1 MDIIIRAL
9 AAVARNGR
17 IALVIGLIA
26 GLSLPN
32 VAQILRP
39 WLPQMIAA
47 LLFLTAFRI
56 GPNAA
61 LGGLADGLSTLKVA
75 LLYQVVTPLVA
86 LAVFWAVGVSAT
98 PFAIAILLMLSAP
111 SVTGSPNLTILLGH
125 NPEPAFRILIIG
137 TAILPLTIIPI
148 FWLSPALGDLSAIL
162 IAAFRLLGAIA
173 LSVSAAFLLRKFVAP
188 AISSAKIEALDGV
201 MAIALAVIVVG
212 LMAALGP
219 ALKSDPVLVLK
230 WLAVALIA
238 NLGLQYIAFTVMRL
252 RGKHDVAVPFGI
264 VAGNRNFALFL
275 IALPAAT
282 TEPLLI
288 FLGCYQVPMY
298 LTAIL
303 MRRVY
308 ARHGQ

>member
-75 LLYQVVTPLVA
+75 LLYQVVMPLVA

-252 RGKHDVAVPFGI
+252 RGKHDVAVQFGI

>member
-1 MDIIIRAL
+1 M
-9 AAVARNGR
+9 
-17 IALVIGLIA
+17 
-26 GLSLPN
+26 PN

-75 LLYQVVTPLVA
+75 LLYQVVMPLVA

-252 RGKHDVAVPFGI
+252 RGKHDVAVQFGI

>member
-1 MDIIIRAL
+1 VDIIIRAL

-75 LLYQVVTPLVA
+75 LLYQVVMPLVA

-252 RGKHDVAVPFGI
+252 RGKHDFAVPFGI

>member
-56 GPNAA
+56 GPKAA

-75 LLYQVVTPLVA
+75 LLYQVAMPLVA

-303 MRRVY
+303 MQRVY